1 MSDTEKKLRVR
12 IDKLEAERLA
22 LEKKVEYWVAG
33 YLKQREYTKKLEAAM
48 EARWRRDLDEGFP
61 RRENDR

>member
-1 MSDTEKKLRVR
+1 MSDIENKLQAR
-12 IDKLEAERLA
+12 IHELEAECLA

-33 YLKQREYTKKLEAAM
+33 YLKEREYTKKLEAAM

-61 RRENDR
+61 RRGA